1 MAPLR
6 ICLCSRQLPPFV
18 TGGIGTYA
26 LLMARALAEA
36 GHDVHLV
43 TARHTG
49 LAGSLAGAP
58 GVQVHPVD
66 APSVVAHFLAPDQL
80 RHATQVLD
88 TLRRLDAERPFDV
101 IEFPEYDGEGYAC
114 LEARRTLGAF
124 ARTLLVVRLHT
135 PSAIVRT
142 LDGDPRLSLDL
153 ACIDHL
159 EACSIAWADLV
170 TSPTQAM
177 LERVRVRQPVPRAAV
192 SPHPLDPG
200 FQPGTAVEARRQEI
214 LHLGRLER
222 RKGVELLVQAAL
234 PLLEKRPALTLRF
247 IGADTPTGPGLGSMR
262 GHLVGLIPPAL
273 SGRVI
278 FDGECS
284 RAALPAAIRAAA
296 VCCFPS
302 LWENFPNTCLEAMA
316 AGAAVVAADGSGMAE
331 MIEEGRS
338 GLLFRARDAA
348 ALRAALVSVL
358 DRPELAARLR
368 AGAPERVRTLCS
380 PAAVAARFEEV
391 VRAARPAGTPRR
403 ERAPSVAV
411 VVPMFE
417 LGALLDETLASVRAQ
432 TRAPDELI
440 VIDDGSTGQESLAA
454 LERAERNGARVLR
467 QPNQGL
473 GAARNAGI
481 GAAGSDCIVP
491 LDADDLLAPTFLART
506 VEAWMRAGERTIVT
520 TLVSWFTSEPSVP
533 TGAWFPW
540 GVERDVLGYRNVA
553 STATALIPRALL
565 DEVGGYAPDL
575 DAYEDWDLYCRL
587 VLAGVEIRVVPEFL
601 FHYRQRPGS
610 MMKVQG
616 RTGRER
622 LIARMLARYPD
633 LPLAPDRTL
642 RLFLAEASAATEEL
656 QRREENPPL
665 RHRLADAA
673 NTALKKVPGLHGGAK
688 GLLKRPKRPKR

>member
-1 MAPLR
+1 
-6 ICLCSRQLPPFV
+6 
-18 TGGIGTYA
+18 
-26 LLMARALAEA
+26 MARALAEA

-43 TARHTG
+43 TARHAG
-49 LAGSLAGAP
+49 LAGTLAGAP

-66 APSVVAHFLAPDQL
+66 APSGAAQYLVPDQL

-135 PSAIVRT
+135 PSAIVRS

-170 TSPTQAM
+170 ASPTQAM

-222 RKGVELLVQAAL
+222 RKGVELLVEAAL

-247 IGADTPTGPGLGSMR
+247 IGADTPTGPGLSSMR
-262 GHLVGLIPPAL
+262 AHLVRLIPPVL
-273 SGRVI
+273 TGRVI
-278 FDGECS
+278 FDGERP
-284 RAALPAAIRAAA
+284 RAALPEALRAAA

-338 GLLFRARDAA
+338 GLLFRARDVG

-380 PAAVAARFEEV
+380 PAAVAARFEEM
-391 VRAARPAGTPRR
+391 VRAARPAETARR

-454 LERAERNGARVLR
+454 LERAERSGARVLR

-473 GAARNAGI
+473 GAARNLGI
-481 GAAGSDCIVP
+481 RAAGSDCIVP

-506 VEAWMRAGERTIVT
+506 VEAWMRAGERTVVT
-520 TLVSWFTSEPSVP
+520 TLVSWFASEPSVP

-540 GVERDVLGYRNVA
+540 GVERDVLAYRNVA

-565 DEVGGYAPDL
+565 EEVGGYAPDL
-575 DAYEDWDLYCRL
+575 EAYEDWDLYCRL
-587 VLAGVEIRVVPEFL
+587 VLAGVEIRVVPELL

-616 RTGRER
+616 RAGRER

-656 QRREENPPL
+656 RRREENPPL
-665 RHRLADAA
+665 RYRLVDAA

-688 GLLKRPKRPKR
+688 RLLKRPKHPKRPKR